1 MKLIPQWREWHR
13 FWSVRLQ
20 LLGAAILTLALETPN
35 ALLTVWSMVPAD
47 LRTELPEG
55 TGKWIGIAVIALGIV
70 ARFIRQPK
78 LAQPGVGQ
86 EGQPGVPGEDDK
98 PV

>member
-20 LLGAAILTLALETPN
+20 ILGTAILALALETPH

-47 LRTELPEG
+47 LRAELPEG
-55 TGKWIGIAVIALGIV
+55 TGKWIGIAVIAFGII
-70 ARFIRQPK
+70 ARIIYQPK
-78 LAQPGVGQ
+78 IAKRDGADGP
-86 EGQPGVPGEDDK
+86 
-98 PV
+98 

>member
-47 LRTELPEG
+47 LRAELPEG
-55 TGKWIGIAVIALGIV
+55 TGKWIGIAVIALGII
-70 ARFIRQPK
+70 ARLVQQPSLNK
-78 LAQPGVGQ
+78 RDGADGP
-86 EGQPGVPGEDDK
+86 
-98 PV
+98 